1 MANVKKNG
9 GLTEEKA
16 AAVRKAATDGYAS
29 DDIDFETDAQLDR
42 PKDESGTWVAAW
54 IWVPDNH
61 VKGMS

>member
-16 AAVRKAATDGYAS
+16 AAVRKVAEEQHAS
-29 DDIDFETDAQLDR
+29 DDIEFDKDAKLTRGED
-42 PKDESGTWVAAW
+42 PGTWVAAW
-54 IWVPDNH
+54 IWVPDDY